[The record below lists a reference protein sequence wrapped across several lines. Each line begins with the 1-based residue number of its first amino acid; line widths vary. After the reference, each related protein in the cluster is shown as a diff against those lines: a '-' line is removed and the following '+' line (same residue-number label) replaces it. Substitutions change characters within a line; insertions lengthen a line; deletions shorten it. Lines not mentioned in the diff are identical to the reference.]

1 MADTLYPALLFM
13 IIFIGTNSVYH
24 YKTLN
29 KGGNEGGDENI
40 NDPRIIWVI

>member
-13 IIFIGTNSVYH
+13 IIFIGTHSVYH

-29 KGGNEGGDENI
+29 KGEMKG
-40 NDPRIIWVI
+40 VMKT